1 MYYYRHNLCVI
12 LIMSCTVFQSYTS
25 TPSLTPDDDVFK
37 HLALTYSR
45 NHPTM
50 NQGVACKAGTPTF
63 NNGITNGAAWYPLTG
78 KNRSND
84 RRRTQS
90 QMLCYYVFT
99 TIYNIGTCLITYYY
113 ILVQDDY
120 FNCCTAKTFS
130 LSQKVSI

>member
-1 MYYYRHNLCVI
+1 MYRHNYYYHLRVI
-12 LIMSCTVFQSYTS
+12 CFTVFQSYTS

-78 KNRSND
+78 KNRSNRIVGARNPECCVFICFHD
-84 RRRTQS
+84 DNENIMFEPITIRTFETYAQR
-90 QMLCYYVFT
+90 YY
-99 TIYNIGTCLITYYY
+99 
-113 ILVQDDY
+113 
-120 FNCCTAKTFS
+120 
-130 LSQKVSI
+130 